1 MQSSTN
7 PYLFFGINPE
17 ITGQELKNILLEY
30 KLQFD
35 KIYNLHAP
43 YFSKYGV
50 RNTEF
55 MLDDIK
61 RIESLLARRYEFG
74 LDLDKICLDEKELKQ
89 VFSKFEKIRTKEVSV
104 DETIEVN
111 EEPENNSPKI
121 SKSIEDNQTISKA
134 EYYMRLELFS
144 ISYTEA
150 MRERENIKKAVDAFL
165 VDKNNPKD
173 ISAMLDVLISI
184 RYKERIIE
192 LANYLADN
200 LSNNGIIHERKEF
213 RESLNSSKSFK
224 QLQSIYNQVATQ
236 EKRNELV
243 PEMYIKKKMS
253 DTTQF
258 STITKDTVERLLDR
272 EEAYSKQFLDN
283 IMSSEYINPEERFKN
298 KIPENQEH
306 DYGWG
311 IVLTKPRK
319 IMDNEPVNTPIFK
332 GRITVEH
339 LVAFS
344 EHSLFRKRKY
354 ARERAIMVR
363 ERAKTKNGI
372 FKKKLE
378 KKPEQK
384 VIREY
389 YYKNEACKIL
399 KDDILRITKTDTQ
412 GKTSTDIIFS
422 PVTEFGKRGSSLSEF
437 IKNVYLSDY
446 MLDIAKQNGGYAGRI
461 IKNDYGY
468 YVSNVYNFEEIG
480 SAILFQNDQKG
491 DILDNRNPEK
501 RKKYT
506 DVTKGKFLELINQE
520 RKREREFNG

>member
-1 MQSSTN
+1 
-7 PYLFFGINPE
+7 
-17 ITGQELKNILLEY
+17 
-30 KLQFD
+30 
-35 KIYNLHAP
+35 
-43 YFSKYGV
+43 
-50 RNTEF
+50 
-55 MLDDIK
+55 
-61 RIESLLARRYEFG
+61 
-74 LDLDKICLDEKELKQ
+74 
-89 VFSKFEKIRTKEVSV
+89 
-104 DETIEVN
+104 
-111 EEPENNSPKI
+111 
-121 SKSIEDNQTISKA
+121 
-134 EYYMRLELFS
+134 
-144 ISYTEA
+144 
-150 MRERENIKKAVDAFL
+150 
-165 VDKNNPKD
+165 
-173 ISAMLDVLISI
+173 
-184 RYKERIIE
+184 
-192 LANYLADN
+192 
-200 LSNNGIIHERKEF
+200 
-213 RESLNSSKSFK
+213 
-224 QLQSIYNQVATQ
+224 
-236 EKRNELV
+236 
-243 PEMYIKKKMS
+243 
-253 DTTQF
+253 
-258 STITKDTVERLLDR
+258 
-272 EEAYSKQFLDN
+272 
-283 IMSSEYINPEERFKN
+283 MSSEYRDPDERFEKQMT
-298 KIPENQEH
+298 ENQNH

-311 IVLTKPRK
+311 IVLTTPRK

-339 LVAFS
+339 LGAFS

-363 ERAKTKNGI
+363 ERAKTKHGI

-468 YVSNVYNFEEIG
+468 YVSNAYNFEEIG